1 MYHMKKRTDAFHSHC
16 PKKKKHSFFLILSLP
31 FLLLSG
37 CMGNAKTANS
47 PSLPSQE
54 ADVQEMDV
62 RETNVLET
70 NAPETNAPENIAP
83 KNPSA
88 KNIEF
93 KNKALTAY
101 REFLTTKDWH
111 SLTATDRYPRGD
123 SRSSYAF
130 VDCNGDQ
137 MPELCIDGGNIYH
150 IYTFRNQKVEL
161 LYDFDD
167 YRRYS
172 SAQIQPL
179 ADGSFLISHRLETC
193 FTDPDVYSATSSN
206 RKIPQTSDAPL
217 PEEGGDIYEWIS
229 LTTEENKVPLTTEDD
244 ELPLTAKNDETIKTV
259 KHYFKV
265 PFGTPPKPDQKCSHS
280 DCRETAAAFLEIWQN
295 AELPVEQFP
304 LFPKDEWAYL
314 DALDEGNGNV
324 SFVVGENEQ
333 EAWKA
338 YQEILSGNFSRVKDL
353 SDRSRIAYHYSSD
366 PDTGRCLWRYLL
378 MDVNHD
384 GENELLVRC
393 QPNASD
399 YKDFEHAWGRFVV
412 LSYENGWISLRF
424 LGVLHES
431 FVPLKTGQMIFM
443 DDYGG
448 DWYLVVGQ
456 LEGKIGEKIGKNHN
470 MLPLYALRKDCQED
484 GGYLY
489 FYSQDCS
496 LQGEHSSEEI
506 SQEEWEEKIEELQ
519 KQLIPDDEWFPASVF
534 LPSRNI
540 EGFSV
545 G

>member
-1 MYHMKKRTDAFHSHC
+1 MFSV
-16 PKKKKHSFFLILSLP
+16 LSLL
-31 FLLLSG
+31 FLFLSG
-37 CMGNAKTANS
+37 CMGSAETAKSSAP
-47 PSLPSQE
+47 PS
-54 ADVQEMDV
+54 
-62 RETNVLET
+62 RETDVLENT
-70 NAPETNAPENIAP
+70 DPQNPFTGNIAS
-83 KNPSA
+83 KNEA
-88 KNIEF
+88 M
-93 KNKALTAY
+93 AAY
-101 REFLTTKDWH
+101 REFLAAGDWH

-123 SRSSYAF
+123 SRASYAF
-130 VDCNGDQ
+130 VDCNGEQ
-137 MPELCIDGGNIYH
+137 VPELCIDGGNIYH

-193 FTDPDVYSATSSN
+193 FTDPNVYSSTSSK
-206 RKIPQTSDAPL
+206 RKIPQTFDAPL

-229 LTTEENKVPLTTEDD
+229 LTAKEDEVPLTAE
-244 ELPLTAKNDETIKTV
+244 EGETIKIV
-259 KHYFKV
+259 RHYFKV
-265 PFGTPPKPDQKCSHS
+265 PFGTQPKPDQECSHS

-304 LFPKDEWAYL
+304 LFPKEEWAYL

-324 SFVVGENEQ
+324 SFVVEENEQ

-338 YQEILSGNFSRVKDL
+338 YQEILSGDFSRVKNL
-353 SDRSRIAYHYSSD
+353 SDRSRIAYDYTSD

-378 MDVNHD
+378 MDINHD
-384 GENELLVRC
+384 GEDELLIRC

-448 DWYLVVGQ
+448 EWYLVVGQ
-456 LEGKIGEKIGKNHN
+456 FEGKGREMH
-470 MLPLYALRKDCQED
+470 MLPLYALRKDYQED

-489 FYSQDCS
+489 FYSRDCT
-496 LQGEHSSEEI
+496 LQGERSSEEI
-506 SQEEWEEKIEELQ
+506 SQEEWGKKIEALE
-519 KQLIPDDEWFPASVF
+519 KQLISDDEWFPASVF
-534 LPSRNI
+534 LPSRNV
-540 EGFSV
+540 EGFFV

>member
-1 MYHMKKRTDAFHSHC
+1 MILLCISCSRNPKTFKIHPIGLQRKVSACHMKKQALF
-16 PKKKKHSFFLILSLP
+16 IVLSL
-31 FLLLSG
+31 LLLLFSG
-37 CMGNAKTANS
+37 CMGSAETIKSSA
-47 PSLPSQE
+47 LPSR
-54 ADVQEMDV
+54 EMDV
-62 RETNVLET
+62 MK
-70 NAPETNAPENIAP
+70 NIDP

-88 KNIEF
+88 ENIDLKNE
-93 KNKALTAY
+93 ALTAY
-101 REFLTTKDWH
+101 RAFLASKDWH

-123 SRSSYAF
+123 SRASYAF

-137 MPELCIDGGNIYH
+137 VPELCIDGGNIYH
-150 IYTFRNQKVEL
+150 IYTFRNQKVDL
-161 LYDFDD
+161 LYDFND

-172 SAQIQPL
+172 SVQIQPL
-179 ADGSFLISHRLETC
+179 ADGSFLISQRLETC
-193 FTDPDVYSATSSN
+193 FTDPNVYSATSSN

-229 LTTEENKVPLTTEDD
+229 LTEEDKI
-244 ELPLTAKNDETIKTV
+244 PLTAEEGETIKTV

-265 PFGTPPKPDQKCSHS
+265 PFGTLPKPDQVCSHS
-280 DCRETAAAFLEIWQN
+280 DCRETAAAFLEVWQN

-304 LFPKDEWAYL
+304 LFPKEEWAYL

-338 YQEILSGNFSRVKDL
+338 YQEILSGDFSRVKKL
-353 SDRSRIAYHYSSD
+353 SDRSRIACDYSSD
-366 PDTGRCLWRYLL
+366 PDTGRGLWRYLL
-378 MDVNHD
+378 MDINHD
-384 GENELLVRC
+384 GKDELLIRC
-393 QPNASD
+393 QPDASD

-412 LSYENGWISLRF
+412 LSYENGWINLRF

-443 DDYGG
+443 DNYGG

-456 LEGKIGEKIGKNHN
+456 LEGKIGEKIGKNHD
-470 MLPLYALRKDCQED
+470 MLPLYALRKDYQED

-496 LQGEHSSEEI
+496 LEGEHSSEEI

-534 LPSRNI
+534 LPSRNV

>member
-1 MYHMKKRTDAFHSHC
+1 MKTVTKQSILITEDILSSSLQRKVSVYRMKKFADAFHSHC
-16 PKKKKHSFFLILSLP
+16 SKKKKHSFFLILSLP

-37 CMGNAKTANS
+37 CVSSAETAGS
-47 PSLPSQE
+47 PSLPSRE
-54 ADVQEMDV
+54 ADI
-62 RETNVLET
+62 LET
-70 NAPETNAPENIAP
+70 DILENIVPEN
-83 KNPSA
+83 PSTE
-88 KNIEF
+88 NIDS

-101 REFLTTKDWH
+101 REFLSTEDWH

-123 SRSSYAF
+123 SRASYAF

-150 IYTFRNQKVEL
+150 IYTFQNQKVEL

-172 SAQIQPL
+172 SVQIQPL
-179 ADGSFLISHRLETC
+179 ADGSFLISQRLETC
-193 FTDPDVYSATSSN
+193 FTDPNMYSATSSN

-229 LTTEENKVPLTTEDD
+229 LTAES
-244 ELPLTAKNDETIKTV
+244 ETIKTV

-265 PFGTPPKPDQKCSHS
+265 PFGTPPKPVQKCSHS

-304 LFPKDEWAYL
+304 LFPKEEWAYL

-324 SFVVGENEQ
+324 SFVVEENEQ

-338 YQEILSGNFSRVKDL
+338 YQEILSGDFSRVKNL

-378 MDVNHD
+378 MDINHD

-412 LSYENGWISLRF
+412 LAYENGWISLRF